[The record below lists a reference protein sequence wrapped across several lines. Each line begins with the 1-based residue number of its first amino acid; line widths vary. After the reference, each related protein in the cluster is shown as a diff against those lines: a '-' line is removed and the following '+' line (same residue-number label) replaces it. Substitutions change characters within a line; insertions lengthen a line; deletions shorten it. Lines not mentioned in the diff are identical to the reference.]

1 MQKIAV
7 FDFDGTII
15 YGDSVVSM
23 LTYGRKKGLVS
34 IGQMLY
40 AAASG
45 ALYHLHIIG
54 PMPSKR
60 AAHAF
65 LQKMPAD
72 KREVFLKDFA
82 RTLVDRARPEALQQM
97 SHHRANGEVVLICS
111 ASGHCYMQYVA
122 TLLQADALLCTPC
135 DAQGL
140 PEGANCRGEEK
151 VRRVRDWLKDMQ
163 QTNALLVAGYGDTAG
178 DAPILRQCQTP
189 VLVRPKK
196 KLKKLLPDAIIA
208 NWQDIKKR

>member
-1 MQKIAV
+1 MQRIAV

-15 YGDSVVSM
+15 HGDSVVNM
-23 LTYGRKKGLVS
+23 LTYGRQKGLVS
-34 IGQMLY
+34 IGQLLY
-40 AAASG
+40 AAAAG

-65 LQKMPAD
+65 LPKMPDA
-72 KREVFLKDFA
+72 KREAFLKAFA
-82 RTLVDRARPEALQQM
+82 QTLVDRARPEALQQM
-97 SHHRANGEVVLICS
+97 SKHRADGELVLICS
-111 ASGHCYMQYVA
+111 ASGHCYMHYVA
-122 TLLQADALLCTPC
+122 EMLQADALLCTPC

-140 PEGANCRGEEK
+140 PEGVNCRGEEK
-151 VRRVRDWLKDMQ
+151 VRRVRAWLKETHQED
-163 QTNALLVAGYGDTAG
+163 ALLTAGYGDTAG

-196 KLKKLLPDAIIA
+196 KLKKLMPDAIKA
-208 NWQDIKKR
+208 DWQDIKKR